1 MPGKA
6 VVQPVIDLP
15 QITTPKKSLKQKLKD
30 NAPEIVFWTGMAAS
44 TAGCVAYAWWAVAT
58 NTPVSMDTVE
68 SAGKAVTTI
77 VYKSGRVFTA
87 TLTKAVDVAEVAAE
101 AV

>member
-58 NTPVSMDTVE
+58 NTPISMDTVE
-68 SAGKAVTTI
+68 TAGETVTKI
-77 VYKSGRVFTA
+77 VFKTGRVFTQ
-87 TLTKAVDVAEVAAE
+87 TITKAVDVAEVAAE

>member
-1 MPGKA
+1 MPGETIVQS
-6 VVQPVIDLP
+6 VVDLP
-15 QITTPKKSLKQKLKD
+15 QITIQKKSIKQKLKD

-68 SAGKAVTTI
+68 TAGKTVTKI
-77 VYKSGRVFTA
+77 VFKSGRVFTQ
-87 TLTKAVDVAEVAAE
+87 TITKAADVAEVVAE
-101 AV
+101 TV

>member
-1 MPGKA
+1 MPGE
-6 VVQPVIDLP
+6 VTN
-15 QITTPKKSLKQKLKD
+15 ITNITIQKKSLKQKLKD

-68 SAGKAVTTI
+68 TAGETVTKI
-77 VYKSGRVFTA
+77 VFKTGRVFTQ
-87 TLTKAVDVAEVAAE
+87 TITKAVDVAEVAAE

>member
-1 MPGKA
+1 MPGEVTNIA
-6 VVQPVIDLP
+6 I
-15 QITTPKKSLKQKLKD
+15 PKKSLKQKLKD

-58 NTPVSMDTVE
+58 NTPISMDTVE
-68 SAGKAVTTI
+68 TAGETVTKI
-77 VYKSGRVFTA
+77 VFKTGRVFTQ
-87 TLTKAVDVAEVAAE
+87 TITKAVDVAEVAAE

>member
-1 MPGKA
+1 MPGE
-6 VVQPVIDLP
+6 VTN
-15 QITTPKKSLKQKLKD
+15 ITNVTIQKKSLKQKLKD

-68 SAGKAVTTI
+68 TAGETVTKI
-77 VYKSGRVFTA
+77 VFKTGRVFTQ
-87 TLTKAVDVAEVAAE
+87 TITKAVDVAEVAAE